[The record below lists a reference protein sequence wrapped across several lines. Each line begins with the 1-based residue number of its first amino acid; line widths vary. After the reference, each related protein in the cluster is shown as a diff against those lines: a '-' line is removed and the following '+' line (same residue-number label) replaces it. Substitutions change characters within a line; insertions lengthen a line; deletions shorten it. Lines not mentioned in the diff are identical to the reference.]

1 MYLKEASQLIY
12 QGFHKLQVLTTVT
25 LMLEL
30 VGYGNIKGRQAL

>member
-25 LMLEL
+25 LKL